1 VINLKKKVWLSIKGE
16 QSIDNEKPEII
27 ELVTEGELYNKNK
40 SNYLLYK
47 ESEVSG
53 MEGTTT
59 TVKVDEDHVSIIRL
73 GTTNS
78 HLVFKKGQ
86 RKYNRYETP
95 QGQLLLSIFT
105 KDVDIK
111 YNEEKEP
118 VSIHLD
124 YQLNIDGGHGTRN
137 TLEIQVKQ

>member
-1 VINLKKKVWLSIKGE
+1 MMKKKVWLSIKGQ
-16 QSIDNEKPEII
+16 QSIESEEPEII
-27 ELVTEGELYNKNK
+27 ELITEGELYNKNQ

-59 TVKVDEDHVSIIRL
+59 TLKVDEDQISIIRL
-73 GTTNS
+73 GTTNT

-95 QGQLLLSIFT
+95 YGDLVLSIFT
-105 KDVDIK
+105 KDLDIK
-111 YNEEKEP
+111 YNEKKEP
-118 VSIHLD
+118 VSIYLD
-124 YQLNIDGGHGTRN
+124 YNLGIEGGQQSQN
-137 TLEIQVKQ
+137 SLEIQVKQ

>member
-1 VINLKKKVWLSIKGE
+1 MKKKVWLSIKGQ
-16 QSIDNEKPEII
+16 QSTQSEEPEIV
-27 ELVTEGELYNKNK
+27 ELITEGELYYKDR

-59 TVKVDEDHVSIIRL
+59 TVKVEEDQVSIIRL
-73 GTTNS
+73 GTTNT

-95 QGQLLLSIFT
+95 YGELLLSIFT
-105 KDVDIK
+105 NDLSIQ

-118 VSIHLD
+118 VSIYLD
-124 YQLNIDGGHGTRN
+124 YDLGIEGGHQTQN
-137 TLEIQVKQ
+137 SLEIKVKQ

>member
-1 VINLKKKVWLSIKGE
+1 MKKKVWLSIKG
-16 QSIDNEKPEII
+16 QQFIDDEKPEII
-27 ELVTEGELYNKNK
+27 ELLTEGELYNKNK

-59 TVKVDEDHVSIIRL
+59 TVKIEEDHVSIIRL

-78 HLVFKKGQ
+78 HLVFKKG
-86 RKYNRYETP
+86 RREYNSYETP
-95 QGQLLLSIFT
+95 YGQLLLSIFT
-105 KDVDIK
+105 KDVEIK
-111 YNEEKEP
+111 YNQDKEP

-124 YQLNIDGGHGTRN
+124 YQLDIDGGYGTKN

>member
-1 VINLKKKVWLSIKGE
+1 MKKKVWLSIKG
-16 QSIDNEKPEII
+16 QQFIDDEKPEII
-27 ELVTEGELYNKNK
+27 ELLTEGELYNKNK

-47 ESEVSG
+47 ESELSG

-59 TVKVDEDHVSIIRL
+59 TVKIEEDHVSIIRL

-78 HLVFKKGQ
+78 HLVFKKG
-86 RKYNRYETP
+86 RREYNSYETP
-95 QGQLLLSIFT
+95 YGQLLLSIFT
-105 KDVDIK
+105 KDVEIK
-111 YNEEKEP
+111 YNQDKEP

-124 YQLNIDGGHGTRN
+124 YQLDIDGGYGTKN

>member
-1 VINLKKKVWLSIKGE
+1 MKKKVWLSIRG
-16 QSIDNEKPEII
+16 QQIIDNEKPEIV
-27 ELVTEGELYNKNK
+27 ELLTEGELYNKNK

-86 RKYNRYETP
+86 RKYNSYETP
-95 QGQLLLSIFT
+95 YGQLLLSIFT

-111 YNEEKEP
+111 YNEDKEP

-124 YQLNIDGGHGTRN
+124 YQLNIDGGHGTKN
-137 TLEIQVKQ
+137 TLEIEVRQ

>member
-1 VINLKKKVWLSIKGE
+1 MKKKVWLSIKGQ
-16 QSIDNEKPEII
+16 QSTQSEEPEIV
-27 ELVTEGELYNKNK
+27 ELITEGELYYKDR

-59 TVKVDEDHVSIIRL
+59 TVKVEEDQVSIIRL
-73 GTTNS
+73 GTTNT

-95 QGQLLLSIFT
+95 YGELLLSIFT
-105 KDVDIK
+105 NDLSIQ

-118 VSIHLD
+118 RCV
-124 YQLNIDGGHGTRN
+124 
-137 TLEIQVKQ
+137 